1 MRPLPSIQG
10 ALAFP
15 RIQIVATFAG
25 LIAVNIAAWVWAWSL
40 FSLQPTLLAAASL
53 AYVFGLRHAVDA
65 DHIAAIDNVVRKL
78 MQDGQKPFAVGL
90 YFSLGHSTVVVL
102 ASVAIAAGSMAL
114 QSESLAALRS
124 ISGAIGTGVSAVFL
138 LVIGLAN
145 LFTLRRVWV
154 SFQRARRGETVTSDD
169 LDTVLS
175 GHGFLARILSPV
187 FRVVSKSW
195 HMYPLGVL
203 FGLGFDT
210 ATEIGVLGIAA
221 AQAAEGLS
229 IWTILIFPAL
239 FTAGM
244 ALIDTA
250 DSVAMVGAY
259 GWAYVSPIRK
269 LWYNL
274 TITAASVAVALLIGG
289 VEALGLV
296 VSKFGLAG
304 SFWQRVTA
312 FNDDLASMGVIV
324 VGIFVTSWL
333 FSVLLYKWKGYGD
346 ASATAA

>member
-1 MRPLPSIQG
+1 
-10 ALAFP
+10 
-15 RIQIVATFAG
+15 
-25 LIAVNIAAWVWAWSL
+25 
-40 FSLQPTLLAAASL
+40 
-53 AYVFGLRHAVDA
+53 
-65 DHIAAIDNVVRKL
+65 
-78 MQDGQKPFAVGL
+78 
-90 YFSLGHSTVVVL
+90 
-102 ASVAIAAGSMAL
+102 
-114 QSESLAALRS
+114 
-124 ISGAIGTGVSAVFL
+124 
-138 LVIGLAN
+138 
-145 LFTLRRVWV
+145 
-154 SFQRARRGETVTSDD
+154 
-169 LDTVLS
+169 
-175 GHGFLARILSPV
+175 V